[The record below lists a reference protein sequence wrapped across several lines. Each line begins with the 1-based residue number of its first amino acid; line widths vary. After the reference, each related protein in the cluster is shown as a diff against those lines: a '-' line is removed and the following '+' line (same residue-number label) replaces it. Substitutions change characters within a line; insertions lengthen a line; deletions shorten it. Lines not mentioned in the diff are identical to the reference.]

1 MNTQTTTEKQILENN
16 QLIRQFMGLSPKLQS
31 PDVYSY
37 SDGIFYSVR
46 GSIEECIEGMNKYV
60 KYHTSWDWL
69 MPVVEKIEL
78 MNKETGFMGTFT
90 LFGQGRTKVKCYIKE
105 NLKHEIDILS
115 ERYGIA
121 PTYKAVVEFI
131 QWYNTEKA
139 IKAEQE
145 SSPEMVYILY
155 GRQARKELEN
165 NGAESLRDDELTDY
179 SVGVYPSKVNPFVVL
194 EEAEGLEEYVSITEE
209 QFNILNK

>member
-1 MNTQTTTEKQILENN
+1 MNTQTTTEKQNILIAE
-16 QLIRQFMGLSPKLQS
+16 FMGVQLNSMT
-31 PDVYSY
+31 
-37 SDGIFYSVR
+37 
-46 GSIEECIEGMNKYV
+46 IEEFRKLDPTDKIFCNKAFSEDLDYNRNW
-60 KYHTSWDWL
+60 SSL
-69 MPVVEKIEL
+69 MSVVEKIEL

-139 IKAEQE
+139 KQ
-145 SSPEMVYILY
+145 
-155 GRQARKELEN
+155 
-165 NGAESLRDDELTDY
+165 
-179 SVGVYPSKVNPFVVL
+179 VYPKSIGPINQNPEFYVNFFTDIL
-194 EEAEGLEEYVSITEE
+194 ETKCFNAVQTPEACKHLLNYAENKLIEA
-209 QFNILNK
+209 NLNKA